1 MIIIQLREAR
11 KFSRKPVL
19 NLNSLTIKRRSIR
32 ICNMAKIILG
42 LVGPIAS
49 GKDTVKKYLGR
60 KYGATGC
67 RFSSIL
73 RDVLT
78 RINLP
83 HSRENLQVLST
94 ILRQRFGEDILAKA
108 IAAGAVK
115 LKSNIVVVDGVRR
128 LADIKFLK
136 KAPDFVLVAIDAD
149 AKIRYGRLVKRK
161 ENIDDAK
168 KTFKQFLKDHQYET
182 ELAIPMLMK
191 KAKYKLDN
199 NDSLA
204 DLHKQI
210 DKLIKNL

>member
-1 MIIIQLREAR
+1 MN
-11 KFSRKPVL
+11 
-19 NLNSLTIKRRSIR
+19 NLITSCRPIR
-32 ICNMAKIILG
+32 ICNTAEIILG

-49 GKDTVKKYLGR
+49 GKDTVKKYLEK

-73 RDVLT
+73 RDILE
-78 RINLP
+78 RIDLP
-83 HSRENLQVLST
+83 NSRENMQELST
-94 ILRQRFGEDILAKA
+94 ILRQKFGEDILAKA
-108 IAAGAVK
+108 IASDAIK

-128 LADIKFLK
+128 MADIKFLK
-136 KAPDFVLVAIDAD
+136 NTPGFYLVAVDAEP
-149 AKIRYGRLVKRK
+149 KIRYERLVKRG
-161 ENIDDAK
+161 ENAGDAG
-168 KTFKQFLKDHQYET
+168 KTHSQFLKDHQYET